1 MTGTLSSTPSP
12 AAPDRPD
19 AAAVRRTPMGAVLAS
34 VAVVEIVSGSLQTFL
49 GPIFS
54 SLSDSLNVT
63 AAQLNWVS
71 IANLLAGAAFAP
83 VLSRLGDLYG
93 HRRVLRWNLAIMMLG
108 SLLVALGRSFE
119 LLLAGQ
125 ALQGSLTGLFPLLV
139 GILRNHSSADDNR
152 HGIGIMA
159 AALGLGAG
167 LGLVASGLIVEYA
180 SSPTAALWVPV
191 FMVGVAVGLAQFVL
205 PETDDRPGGR
215 VDWAGGGLLGAGL
228 VGVLLALSQGPDW
241 GWTQAGTLTALI
253 GGLVLLAAFV
263 AVELRHPEPMVNVR
277 MFADRQVNVI
287 SCVALAFP
295 FSVFGLLVANAI
307 FLSLP
312 ADTFGF
318 GLGLSAL
325 NVSFAMLV
333 AIGVAAV
340 GSFCARFIAKAL
352 GDRSALVIGCTLI
365 AAAYAWTALFHASL
379 AEFLVGQ
386 AVAGFGVGMLQQVT
400 RTIAVEAVP
409 KEETAVGSGVN
420 ELVITVGGSLGAAV
434 VGAVFTA
441 HTAEGAYVPDEAG
454 FTLSWWIA
462 AGVPAAAAL
471 VALAYRAPH
480 AKEDSR

>member
-1 MTGTLSSTPSP
+1 MTETLSPTPPP
-12 AAPDRPD
+12 AEPGRPD

-34 VAVVEIVSGSLQTFL
+34 VAVVEMVSGSLQTFL

-54 SLSDSLNVT
+54 SLSESLNVT

-71 IANLLAGAAFAP
+71 IANLLAGVAFAP
-83 VLSRLGDLYG
+83 VLARLGDLYG

-108 SLLVALGRSFE
+108 SLLVALGSSFE

-139 GILRNHSSADDNR
+139 GILRNHSNADDNR
-152 HGIGIMA
+152 RGIGIMV

-167 LGLVASGLIVEYA
+167 VGLVASGLIVEYA

-191 FMVGVAVGLAQFVL
+191 FMMVVAVGLAQFVL
-205 PETDDRPGGR
+205 PETDERPGGR

-228 VGVLLALSQGPDW
+228 IGVLLALTEGPDW
-241 GWTQAGTLTALI
+241 GWTQARTLTSLI

-263 AVELRHPEPMVNVR
+263 SVELRHPEPMVDVR
-277 MFADRQVNVI
+277 MFANRQVTVI
-287 SCVALAFP
+287 SLVSLAFP
-295 FSVFGLLVANAI
+295 FAVFGLLVANAF
-307 FLSLP
+307 FLSVP
-312 ADTFGF
+312 ADKVGF

-333 AIGVAAV
+333 GICLAAV
-340 GSFCARFIAKAL
+340 GSFCAPFIAKAL
-352 GDRSALVIGCTLI
+352 GDRPALVIGCALM
-365 AAAYAWTALFHASL
+365 ALGYAWTALFHGSL
-379 AEFLVGQ
+379 TEFLIGQ
-386 AVAGFGVGMLQQVT
+386 AIVGIGIGMLQQFT
-400 RTIAVEAVP
+400 RTIAVEAVR

-420 ELVITVGGSLGAAV
+420 ELVVTVGGALGAAV

-441 HTAEGAYVPDEAG
+441 HTAKGAYIPDEAG

-462 AGVPAAAAL
+462 AAVAAAAAL
-471 VALAYRAPH
+471 VALAYQAPH
-480 AKEDSR
+480 RTEDSR